1 MLARDYPELEG
12 AVYCAKR
19 MSLRKFW
26 RQFWFEVQIRQMDAR
41 ARQKQINIDLAESR
55 AKGFDEGRLEGHTE
69 GLAVG
74 HAEGL
79 SLGHAKG
86 RLEGHAEGFAIGHAE
101 GRSEGIAVGYNQ
113 GHDKGHA
120 KGFDEGIYAIAK
132 KLKDRGRPLSEIV
145 EDTGLSAE
153 AVEKL

>member
-1 MLARDYPELEG
+1 MLASKYPELEG

-55 AKGFDEGRLEGHTE
+55 AKGF
-69 GLAVG
+69 
-74 HAEGL
+74 
-79 SLGHAKG
+79 
-86 RLEGHAEGFAIGHAE
+86 AE
-101 GRSEGIAVGYNQ
+101 GRSEGHTA
-113 GHDKGHA
+113 GHAEGLAEGHSKGHA
-120 KGFDEGIYAIAK
+120 EEKYAIAK
-132 KLKDRGRPLSEIV
+132 KMKARGRPLSEIM

>member
-1 MLARDYPELEG
+1 
-12 AVYCAKR
+12 
-19 MSLRKFW
+19 
-26 RQFWFEVQIRQMDAR
+26 MDAR

-55 AKGFDEGRLEGHTE
+55 
-69 GLAVG
+69 
-74 HAEGL
+74 
-79 SLGHAKG
+79 
-86 RLEGHAEGFAIGHAE
+86 
-101 GRSEGIAVGYNQ
+101 
-113 GHDKGHA
+113 A